1 MLLFLISCLCLYS
14 NPAAP
19 ATAAATNSSNT
30 SSSGS
35 SSYPPDPVAVHDERL
50 TLSRDIIAE
59 MSIRE
64 LKSVMQAYA
73 VDCAGCLEKSD
84 MVRRLQDS
92 GLVCILE

>member
-1 MLLFLISCLCLYS
+1 MNLYDS
-14 NPAAP
+14 LPAAP
-19 ATAAATNSSNT
+19 VTATANSS
-30 SSSGS
+30 SSNSRGS
-35 SSYPPDPVAVHDERL
+35 SSYPAGPTAVHDERL
-50 TLSRDIIAE
+50 ALSRDIIAE

-73 VDCAGCLEKSD
+73 VDCVGCLEKSD